1 MYQLPQ
7 RSLAMRGREKVEWTS
22 RTKEVSAA
30 MEARRFWQEVEE
42 RWRVLR
48 VEEWEDDVEGKR
60 SWEVETGMESKE
72 GMVVIPG

>member
-1 MYQLPQ
+1 
-7 RSLAMRGREKVEWTS
+7 
-22 RTKEVSAA
+22 